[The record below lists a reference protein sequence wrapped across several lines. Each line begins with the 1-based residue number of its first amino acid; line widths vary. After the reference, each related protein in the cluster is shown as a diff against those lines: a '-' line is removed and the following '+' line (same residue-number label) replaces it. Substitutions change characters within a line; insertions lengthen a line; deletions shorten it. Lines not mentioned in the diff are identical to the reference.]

1 MQLVGPLPPESLKE
15 ANKRRGNMQDTAVLG
30 LGRLKKLGLHVNSAK
45 LRHATAKLE
54 Q

>member
-15 ANKRRGNMQDTAVLG
+15 TNKRRGTMQDTAVSG
-30 LGRLKKLGLHVNSAK
+30 LGRLEKLGLHVNSAK